1 MNEKIIRPGV
11 VKKIVDLTKSRNQ
24 PYTQEVVNDV
34 LTAFFDVVEDAIANG
49 NSINLNGYLT
59 IETQYR
65 AERKGRNVSE
75 NTEIVVPEHYRV
87 NIKPGSKFNNAA
99 AIYTEKQIKERRNK
113 GENEID

>member
-1 MNEKIIRPGV
+1 MLIIMNEKIIRPGV

-24 PYTQEVVNDV
+24 SYTQEVVNDV

-65 AERKGRNVSE
+65 AERKARNVSE
-75 NTEIVVPEHYRV
+75 NKEIIVPEHYRV
-87 NIKPGSKFNNAA
+87 NIKSGSKFNNAA
-99 AIYTEKQIKERRNK
+99 AIYTEKQLKEK
-113 GENEID
+113 KK